1 MIRGEFGHLKIE
13 KRWDWNVMLAY
24 KYLETDSTLDSIN
37 DSDFHL
43 GGTNAKGY
51 ILTGSLGVAKKTFVS
66 LRWFSSEVISG
77 PKDSNN
83 VFQLDLQ
90 SSF

>member
-1 MIRGEFGHLKIE
+1 
-13 KRWDWNVMLAY
+13 MLAY
-24 KYLETDSTLDSIN
+24 KYLQTDPTLDSIN

-51 ILTGSLGVAKKTFVS
+51 ILTGSLGVAHNTFVS
-66 LRWFSSEVISG
+66 LRWFSAQVVSG
-77 PKDSNN
+77 PRDDND
-83 VFQLDLQ
+83 VVQLDLQ